1 MRMSQQGLQL
11 LTQWEGYRRTVY
23 DDVGGKPTIG
33 VGHLLT
39 ASELS
44 SGTITIDG
52 QAVAWADG
60 LSNAQVVSLLAQDVG
75 VYERAVIDDVTVPLA
90 QHQFDALVSF
100 TFNEGTGSL
109 AKSTL
114 LKDVNAGDD
123 ADVAAQ
129 FMRWTKVGTTVSQGL
144 VNRRRNEVKLWNG
157 EFGEDGAEPASS
169 PTAEDPQTGAE
180 SASDTGAS
188 TYEVQEGDTIAS
200 VAAKFGLSQADFAH
214 LNNLIN
220 PADFAPGKVFRV
232 R

>member
-1 MRMSQQGLQL
+1 MSQQGLQL

-23 DDVGGKPTIG
+23 DDVGGKATIG

-39 ASELS
+39 AAELS

-52 QAVAWADG
+52 QAVSWADG
-60 LSNAQVVSLLAQDVG
+60 LSDAQVISLLAQDVA
-75 VYERAVIDDVTVPLA
+75 VYERAVVADVTVPLA

-100 TFNEGTGSL
+100 TFNEGIGSL

-157 EFGEDGAEPASS
+157 EFGDDGAAPPGPAPAD
-169 PTAEDPQTGAE
+169 PTASGDPSSQAG
-180 SASDTGAS
+180 GS
-188 TYEVQEGDTIAS
+188 TYAVQPGDTIAS